1 MPPASARATAGMD
14 RLANS
19 PETSSVSQAP
29 RVTGGG
35 AGTSVAATTA
45 SAGTMLAAPSPS
57 AAQATAVATIATRI
71 VTGGSCAAAAAS
83 LRGSALDVIPNAL
96 TKPAAAMPAAGA
108 P

>member
-45 SAGTMLAAPSPS
+45 SAGTMLDAPSAS
-57 AAQATAVATIATRI
+57 AAHATAVATLAPGI
-71 VTGGSCAAAAAS
+71 VTGASSRAAAGA
-83 LRGSALDVIPNAL
+83 RGGRPGNGRTKAL
-96 TKPAAAMPAAGA
+96 TKKAT
-108 P
+108 